1 MAVTLCDVMMCLAVT
16 LCAIRVSALVSCGG
30 NQAFSTN
37 LRATLVVEIR
47 SLVVEIRSGNQ
58 VSCGGNQAFSTN
70 LRATLQPNC
79 VVGLPERTEEVA

>member
-47 SLVVEIRSGNQ
+47 SGNQ